1 MNISF
6 SGKITL
12 QPRTRGSRPHT
23 QQKTSSPPAKKDQ
36 SIQFAQMNAE
46 RLTLVFENAFRTP
59 SSAVPRKL
67 SPSQRPLCIVGRLL
81 CCGEAGEKE
90 KESAR
95 GTMGRGKREER
106 PLPYNVRFSGQICG
120 SLTMAEA
127 GEDLADFECSF
138 KDLSLEG
145 QQTQFDADWS
155 LIQIFFRCLLFLTVV
170 RHLGFLLILIAV
182 LSSLTYVLCSFS
194 RCSIDR

>member
-1 MNISF
+1 MIQAV
-6 SGKITL
+6 L
-12 QPRTRGSRPHT
+12 TRKGS
-23 QQKTSSPPAKKDQ
+23 KYLSPP
-36 SIQFAQMNAE
+36 
-46 RLTLVFENAFRTP
+46 
-59 SSAVPRKL
+59 
-67 SPSQRPLCIVGRLL
+67 QRPLCIVGKLL

-90 KESAR
+90 KGSAR

-145 QQTQFDADWS
+145 
-155 LIQIFFRCLLFLTVV
+155 
-170 RHLGFLLILIAV
+170 
-182 LSSLTYVLCSFS
+182 
-194 RCSIDR
+194 

>member
-12 QPRTRGSRPHT
+12 QPKTRGSRLHT

-46 RLTLVFENAFRTP
+46 RDLLLYSRMPLELRGAP
-59 SSAVPRKL
+59 YLASSLLR
-67 SPSQRPLCIVGRLL
+67 RGLL

-90 KESAR
+90 KDSAR
-95 GTMGRGKREER
+95 GAMGRGKREER
-106 PLPYNVRFSGQICG
+106 PLPYNVRLSCQICG

>member
-1 MNISF
+1 MEVHAQ
-6 SGKITL
+6 L
-12 QPRTRGSRPHT
+12 
-23 QQKTSSPPAKKDQ
+23 SPPQ
-36 SIQFAQMNAE
+36 G
-46 RLTLVFENAFRTP
+46 
-59 SSAVPRKL
+59 
-67 SPSQRPLCIVGRLL
+67 PLCIVGRLL

-145 QQTQFDADWS
+145 
-155 LIQIFFRCLLFLTVV
+155 
-170 RHLGFLLILIAV
+170 
-182 LSSLTYVLCSFS
+182 
-194 RCSIDR
+194 